1 MKKNE
6 LLPTEE
12 NLINTLTK
20 DAIGRNKDIEYF
32 LNILKCQESSCA
44 LALNGRWGT
53 GKTFFVR
60 QTEMY
65 INALNFQSKM
75 SDEKKNIIKNA
86 LAIKDYPNDTFAIY
100 YDAWKNDNDTDPIFS
115 LICEITKQV
124 DEDFSIKKFGVSDF
138 ITLSVSIVDAIVGTN
153 FKGLTELSQKKDAFE
168 KFLNQKDTDKL
179 ISEFFSK
186 LLPERGNRLVIFIDE
201 LDRCKPTYAIKL
213 LEQIKH
219 YMMNDQITFVF
230 SVNFEQ
236 LQHTIKC
243 CYGADFDASRYLDR
257 FFDLRMELPPIDMDN
272 YYEKIGLNQSYSIE
286 IVIKQ
291 IIKNYNFGLRE
302 IGRFI
307 PQVKIAVY
315 GIFDNRYNFS
325 FPDGHAREFMMIY
338 IVPLMIGLRI
348 VSISAY
354 NDFIEGKD
362 SKPLQDLLS
371 ISKLKPCLR
380 YLLNDGETLE
390 SDVEKECVSTQEIID
405 RLYDAI
411 FKKQYNYNDYHT
423 ELGRYEFDA
432 KSKQFAIEVST
443 MMSSYT
449 ELS

>member
-65 INALNFQSKM
+65 INASNFQSKM

-124 DEDFSIKKFGVSDF
+124 DEDFSIKKFDVSDL
-138 ITLSVSIVDAIVGTN
+138 ITLSVSIFDAIVGTN
-153 FKGLTELSQKKDAFE
+153 FKGLTELSQKEDAFE
-168 KFLNQKDTDKL
+168 RFLNQKDTDKL

-219 YMMNDQITFVF
+219 YMKNDQITFVF

-243 CYGADFDASRYLDR
+243 YYGAEFDAIRYLDR
-257 FFDLRMELPPIDMDN
+257 FFDLRMELPPINMDN

-307 PQVKIAVY
+307 PQVKTAVY
-315 GIFDNRYNFS
+315 SIFDNRYNFS
-325 FPDGHAREFMMIY
+325 FPDGRAKEFMMIY

-362 SKPLQDLLS
+362 KSDRFSFIGYLVLL
-371 ISKLKPCLR
+371 P
-380 YLLNDGETLE
+380 
-390 SDVEKECVSTQEIID
+390 
-405 RLYDAI
+405 
-411 FKKQYNYNDYHT
+411 H
-423 ELGRYEFDA
+423 
-432 KSKQFAIEVST
+432 
-443 MMSSYT
+443 SS
-449 ELS
+449 

>member
-1 MKKNE
+1 MKKKE

-12 NLINTLTK
+12 NLINTLTE

-65 INALNFQSKM
+65 INASNIQSKM
-75 SDEKKNIIKNA
+75 SDENKNIIKNA
-86 LAIKDYPNDTFAIY
+86 IAIKDYPNDTFAIY
-100 YDAWKNDNDTDPIFS
+100 YNAWKNDNDTDPMFS

-124 DEDFSIKKFGVSDF
+124 YEDFYIEKFDVSDF
-138 ITLSVSIVDAIVGTN
+138 ITLSVSILDAIVGTN
-153 FKGLTELSQKKDAFE
+153 FKGLTDLKKQEDAFE
-168 KFLNQKDTDKL
+168 KFLNQKDIDKL
-179 ISEFFSK
+179 IFEFFSK

-243 CYGADFDASRYLDR
+243 YYGADFDASRYLDR
-257 FFDLRMELPPIDMDN
+257 FFDLRIELPPIDMVN
-272 YYEKIGLNQSYSIE
+272 YYEKIGLNQSYLIE
-286 IVIKQ
+286 IVVKQ

-307 PQVKIAVY
+307 PQVKTAVY
-315 GIFDNRYNFS
+315 SIFGNRYNFS
-325 FPDGHAREFMMIY
+325 FPDGHEREFMMIY

-354 NDFIEGKD
+354 NDFVEGKD

-371 ISKLKPCLR
+371 VSELKPCLR

-390 SDVEKECVSTQEIID
+390 SDVEKECVSTQQIID
-405 RLYDAI
+405 KLYYAI
-411 FKKQYNYNDYHT
+411 FKHQYDFSIA
-423 ELGRYEFDA
+423 LGRYYFG
-432 KSKQFAIEVST
+432 KRSKQFAIEVLT

>member
-12 NLINTLTK
+12 NLINALTK
-20 DAIGRNKDIEYF
+20 DEIGRNKDIEYF

-53 GKTFFVR
+53 VKTFFVR

-65 INALNFQSKM
+65 INASNFQSKM
-75 SDEKKNIIKNA
+75 SDEKKNTIKKA

-124 DEDFSIKKFGVSDF
+124 DEDFSIEKFGVSDF
-138 ITLSVSIVDAIVGTN
+138 IALSVSIVDAIVGTN
-153 FKGLTELSQKKDAFE
+153 FKGLTELGQKEDAFG
-168 KFLNQKDTDKL
+168 KFLNQKDTEKL

-186 LLPERGNRLVIFIDE
+186 LLPERGNRLVIFVDE
-201 LDRCKPTYAIKL
+201 LDRCKPTYAIRL

-219 YMMNDQITFVF
+219 YMMDDRITFVF

-243 CYGADFDASRYLDR
+243 YYGAEFDASRYLDR
-257 FFDLRMELPPIDMDN
+257 FFDLRMELPPIDMDD
-272 YYEKIGLNQSYSIE
+272 YYENIGLNHSYSIE

-307 PQVKIAVY
+307 PQVKTAVY
-315 GIFDNRYNFS
+315 SIFDNSYNFA
-325 FPDGHAREFMMIY
+325 FPDGHGKEFIMIY

-371 ISKLKPCLR
+371 IPKLKPLLQH
-380 YLLNDGETLE
+380 LLNDGDTLE
-390 SDVEKECVSTQEIID
+390 SDIKNECVGTQEIID

-411 FKKQYNYNDYHT
+411 FKKQYSYNDYPT
-423 ELGRYEFDA
+423 TLGRYEFG
-432 KSKQFAIEVST
+432 KGSKQFAIEVST
-443 MMSSYT
+443 MMSHYT

>member
-65 INALNFQSKM
+65 INASNFQSKM

-124 DEDFSIKKFGVSDF
+124 DEDFSIKKFDVSDL
-138 ITLSVSIVDAIVGTN
+138 ITLSVSIFDAIVGTN
-153 FKGLTELSQKKDAFE
+153 FKGLTELSQKEDAFE
-168 KFLNQKDTDKL
+168 RFLNQKDTDKL

-243 CYGADFDASRYLDR
+243 YYGAEFDAIRYLDR
-257 FFDLRMELPPIDMDN
+257 FFDLRMELPPINMDN

-286 IVIKQ
+286 IVI
-291 IIKNYNFGLRE
+291 
-302 IGRFI
+302 
-307 PQVKIAVY
+307 
-315 GIFDNRYNFS
+315 
-325 FPDGHAREFMMIY
+325 
-338 IVPLMIGLRI
+338 
-348 VSISAY
+348 
-354 NDFIEGKD
+354 
-362 SKPLQDLLS
+362 
-371 ISKLKPCLR
+371 
-380 YLLNDGETLE
+380 
-390 SDVEKECVSTQEIID
+390 
-405 RLYDAI
+405 
-411 FKKQYNYNDYHT
+411 
-423 ELGRYEFDA
+423 
-432 KSKQFAIEVST
+432 
-443 MMSSYT
+443 
-449 ELS
+449 

>member
-1 MKKNE
+1 MKKKE

-12 NLINTLTK
+12 NLINTLTE

-65 INALNFQSKM
+65 INASNIQSKM
-75 SDEKKNIIKNA
+75 SDENKNIIKNA
-86 LAIKDYPNDTFAIY
+86 IAIKDYPNDTFAIY
-100 YDAWKNDNDTDPIFS
+100 YNAWKNDNDTDPMFS

-124 DEDFSIKKFGVSDF
+124 YEDFYIEKFNLSDF
-138 ITLSVSIVDAIVGTN
+138 ITLSVSILDAIVGTN
-153 FKGLTELSQKKDAFE
+153 FKGVTDLKKQEDAFG
-168 KFLNQKDTDKL
+168 KFLNQKDTEKL

-186 LLPERGNRLVIFIDE
+186 LLPERGNRLVIFVDE
-201 LDRCKPTYAIKL
+201 LDRCKPTYSIRL

-219 YMMNDQITFVF
+219 YMMDDRITFVF

-243 CYGADFDASRYLDR
+243 YYGAEFDASRYLDR

-272 YYEKIGLNQSYSIE
+272 YYERIGLNQSYSIE

-307 PQVKIAVY
+307 PQVKTAVY
-315 GIFDNRYNFS
+315 NIFDNDYNFL
-325 FPDGHAREFMMIY
+325 FKDGRSKEFIMIY

-348 VSISAY
+348 ASISAY

-362 SKPLQDLLS
+362 SKPLQDLLNGGED
-371 ISKLKPCLR
+371 LE
-380 YLLNDGETLE
+380 NDM
-390 SDVEKECVSTQEIID
+390 EKESVSTHDIID

-411 FKKQYNYNDYHT
+411 FKKQYSYNDYHT
-423 ELGRYEFDA
+423 ILGRYEFG
-432 KSKQFAIEVST
+432 KGSKQFAIKVST
-443 MMSSYT
+443 MMSSYA

>member
-1 MKKNE
+1 M
-6 LLPTEE
+6 
-12 NLINTLTK
+12 
-20 DAIGRNKDIEYF
+20 
-32 LNILKCQESSCA
+32 
-44 LALNGRWGT
+44 
-53 GKTFFVR
+53 
-60 QTEMY
+60 
-65 INALNFQSKM
+65 
-75 SDEKKNIIKNA
+75 
-86 LAIKDYPNDTFAIY
+86 
-100 YDAWKNDNDTDPIFS
+100 
-115 LICEITKQV
+115 
-124 DEDFSIKKFGVSDF
+124 
-138 ITLSVSIVDAIVGTN
+138 SVSIVDAIVGTN
-153 FKGLTELSQKKDAFE
+153 FKGLTELNQKEDAFE
-168 KFLNQKDTDKL
+168 KFLNQKDTEKL

-243 CYGADFDASRYLDR
+243 CYGAEFDASRYLDR
-257 FFDLRMELPPIDMDN
+257 FFDLRMELPPIDMYD
-272 YYEKIGLNQSYSIE
+272 YYEKIGLTQSYSIE

-291 IIKNYNFGLRE
+291 IINNYNFGLRE

-307 PQVKIAVY
+307 PQVKTAVY
-315 GIFDNRYNFS
+315 SIFNNSYNFS
-325 FPDGHAREFMMIY
+325 FPDGRGREFMMIY

-371 ISKLKPCLR
+371 ISKLKPCLQ

-390 SDVEKECVSTQEIID
+390 SDIEKDCVGTQEIID

-411 FKKQYNYNDYHT
+411 FKKQYSYNDYPT
-423 ELGRYEFDA
+423 ILGRYEFG
-432 KSKQFAIEVST
+432 KGSKQFAIKVST
-443 MMSSYT
+443 MMSPYA

>member
-20 DAIGRNKDIEYF
+20 DEIGRNKDIEYF

-60 QTEMY
+60 QTGMY
-65 INALNFQSKM
+65 INASNFQSNM

-86 LAIKDYPNDTFAIY
+86 LTIKDYPNDIFAIY

-115 LICEITKQV
+115 LICEIIKQV
-124 DEDFSIKKFGVSDF
+124 DEDFYIEKFDVSDF
-138 ITLSVSIVDAIVGTN
+138 ITLSVSILDAIVGTN
-153 FKGLTELSQKKDAFE
+153 FKGLTDLKKPEDAFG
-168 KFLNQKDTDKL
+168 KFLNQKDTEKL

-186 LLPERGNRLVIFIDE
+186 LLPERGNRLVIFVDE
-201 LDRCKPTYAIKL
+201 LDRCKPTYSIRL

-219 YMMNDQITFVF
+219 YMMDDRITFVF

-243 CYGADFDASRYLDR
+243 YYGAEFDASRYLDR

-307 PQVKIAVY
+307 PQVKTAVY
-315 GIFDNRYNFS
+315 SILDNSHNFS
-325 FPDGHAREFMMIY
+325 FPDGHGREFMMIY

-354 NDFIEGKD
+354 NDFIEGKN

-371 ISKLKPCLR
+371 ISRLKPRLR

-390 SDVEKECVSTQEIID
+390 SDMEKEYVSTQEIID

-411 FKKQYNYNDYHT
+411 FKKQYSYNDYHT
-423 ELGRYEFDA
+423 ILGMYEFG
-432 KSKQFAIEVST
+432 KGSKQFAIEVST
-443 MMSSYT
+443 MMSPYA

>member
-1 MKKNE
+1 MKKKE

-12 NLINTLTK
+12 NLINTLTE

-65 INALNFQSKM
+65 INASNIQSKM
-75 SDEKKNIIKNA
+75 SDENKNIIKNA
-86 LAIKDYPNDTFAIY
+86 IAIKDYPNDTFAIY
-100 YDAWKNDNDTDPIFS
+100 YNAWKNDNDTDPIFS

-124 DEDFSIKKFGVSDF
+124 YEDFYIEKFDVSDF
-138 ITLSVSIVDAIVGTN
+138 ITLSVSILDAIVGTN
-153 FKGLTELSQKKDAFE
+153 FKGLTDLKKQEDAFE
-168 KFLNQKDTDKL
+168 KFLNQKDIDKL
-179 ISEFFSK
+179 IFEFFSK

-243 CYGADFDASRYLDR
+243 YYGADFDASRYLDR
-257 FFDLRMELPPIDMDN
+257 FFDLRIELPPIDMIN
-272 YYEKIGLNQSYSIE
+272 YYEKIGLNQSYLIE
-286 IVIKQ
+286 IVVKQ

-307 PQVKIAVY
+307 PQVKTAVY
-315 GIFDNRYNFS
+315 SIFGNRYNFS
-325 FPDGHAREFMMIY
+325 FPDGHEREFMMIY

-354 NDFIEGKD
+354 NDFVEGED

-371 ISKLKPCLR
+371 ISELKPCLR

-390 SDVEKECVSTQEIID
+390 SDVEKECVSTQQIID
-405 RLYDAI
+405 KLYDAI
-411 FKKQYNYNDYHT
+411 FKNQYDFSIR
-423 ELGRYEFDA
+423 LGRYDFG
-432 KSKQFAIEVST
+432 KRSKQFAIEVLT

>member
-12 NLINTLTK
+12 NLINSLTK
-20 DAIGRNKDIEYF
+20 DTIGRNKDIEYF

-53 GKTFFVR
+53 GKTFFAR

-65 INALNFQSKM
+65 INASNFQSKM
-75 SDEKKNIIKNA
+75 SDEKKSIIKNA
-86 LAIKDYPNDTFAIY
+86 LTIKDYTNDTFAIY
-100 YDAWKNDNDTDPIFS
+100 YDAWKNDNDADPIFS

-124 DEDFSIKKFGVSDF
+124 DEYFSIEKFEVSDF
-138 ITLSVSIVDAIVGTN
+138 ITLSVSILDTIVNTS
-153 FKGLTELSQKKDAFE
+153 FKGLTDLKKQKDAFE
-168 KFLNQKDTDKL
+168 KFLNQKDTEKL

-201 LDRCKPTYAIKL
+201 LDRCKPTYAIRL

-219 YMMNDQITFVF
+219 YMMDDRITFVF

-243 CYGADFDASRYLDR
+243 YYGADFDANRYLDR
-257 FFDLRMELPPIDMDN
+257 FFDLRMELPPIDMDK
-272 YYEKIGLNQSYSIE
+272 YYEKIGLNQNFSIE

-302 IGRFI
+302 MGRFI
-307 PQVKIAVY
+307 PQVKTAVY
-315 GIFDNRYNFS
+315 NIFDNDYNFLFQEGRS
-325 FPDGHAREFMMIY
+325 KEFIMIY

-348 VSISAY
+348 ASISVY

-371 ISKLKPCLR
+371 ISELKPCLQD
-380 YLLNDGETLE
+380 LLNGGEDLE
-390 SDVEKECVSTQEIID
+390 SDMEKECVSTQEIID

-411 FKKQYNYNDYHT
+411 FKKQYSYNDYHT
-423 ELGRYEFDA
+423 ILGRYAFG
-432 KSKQFAIEVST
+432 KGSKQFAIKVST
-443 MMSSYT
+443 MMSPYT